1 MTPEMPPAQ
10 RAKLTPLFRYVIGP
24 LCLLA
29 MGLGWSGSYTLAKI
43 ATMRGGSPFGLA
55 IWEGLGSGLLLL
67 ILCAFTGRWPRFN
80 RQYLIYYTVNGLIG
94 LSLPSII
101 LLFVSPH
108 LPVSITTLLIPLAPV
123 VTYVIVLLLRI
134 EPFVVLRAAGI
145 LVGFGGVLLIVLP
158 ENSLPDPSMAG
169 WVLIGL
175 LASVLYASQNV
186 YIATKCPPGADALSQ
201 TAAMLFIGGV
211 IIMPFAWIFD
221 GFTSFLP
228 PWDIITACGAGMMIV
243 NAFFTITF
251 VWTIQV
257 ASPVFASQTAYTITL
272 CGSLWGWLL
281 FGELHSIWIWGALVA
296 MIAGVALVTLVQP
309 NRKADGGKLAGT
321 GPLPSDQ
328 RIG

>member
-1 MTPEMPPAQ
+1 MTPQAIPGQ
-10 RAKLTPLFRYVIGP
+10 RPLPPLFRYVIGP

-67 ILCAFTGRWPRFN
+67 ILCAATGKWPRIN

-123 VTYVIVLLLRI
+123 VTYLFVLLLRI
-134 EPFVVLRAAGI
+134 ESFAVLRAFGI
-145 LVGFGGVLLIVLP
+145 LLGFGGVLLIVLP
-158 ENSLPDPSMAG
+158 QNSLPDPSMVG

-175 LASVLYASQNV
+175 IASVLYASQNV
-186 YIATKCPPGADALSQ
+186 YIAMKCPPDADALSQ

-211 IIMPFAWIFD
+211 IIIPFALAFD
-221 GFTSFLP
+221 GFKSFLP
-228 PWDIITACGAGMMIV
+228 PWDIVTACGAGMMIV

-251 VWTIQV
+251 VWTIRV

-281 FGELHSIWIWGALVA
+281 FGEHHSLWIWGALVA
-296 MIAGVALVTLVQP
+296 MVAGVALVTLVQP
-309 NRKADGGKLAGT
+309 DRRVADRKLT
-321 GPLPSDQ
+321 RTSPLPSDQ
-328 RIG
+328 RVG